1 MGEAGPARS
10 TVLLVE
16 ADSSEREQFGG
27 WLEEAGFLVVS
38 CPGPCGPDY
47 TCVGARHGTCAL
59 LDEADAVVLDMS
71 TESEAVMEGT
81 PSEDLLALY
90 LVSGR
95 AVVVLGSHPGGTVPG
110 QLERLERHPSRE
122 RLLLT
127 LAGLFDSRDE
137 VLRSDGSF
145 GPE

>member
-16 ADSSEREQFGG
+16 ADPSEREQFGG
-27 WLEEAGFLVVS
+27 WLEEAGFLVVT

-47 TCVGARHGTCAL
+47 TCVGARQGTCVL

-81 PSEDLLALY
+81 SSEDLLALY

-122 RLLLT
+122 RLLLA